1 MATQK
6 KKPAA
11 QAPKKQLPGQG
22 PNLRTFYIV
31 LAILALG
38 GIGWIGYS
46 MVGGGT
52 SAATDP
58 IELTGID
65 DPQSLLRQAQG
76 VLAGSVE
83 GSSAQVLVFSD
94 FTCPA
99 CQRFVQFIEPQ
110 VKAEFVANSAIRYT
124 YYDYPLGGAGQHR
137 WGFLAARAA
146 RCAAEQNKFWEYH
159 DLLFGRQA
167 EWSYSGKPPVDA
179 FVQYSGL
186 LSLNTGAFRSCLESD
201 KYADIVTANR
211 LLGDRLGVTGTP
223 TVFIG
228 SRSIP
233 DWSNYDAVR
242 AAIQRE
248 IGPAAMAADTA
259 SAGGN

>member
-1 MATQK
+1 VATQN

-11 QAPKKQLPGQG
+11 AASKKRPGQG
-22 PNLRTFYIV
+22 PNLRTFYI
-31 LAILALG
+31 ILAVVAVA

-52 SAATDP
+52 SAVMDP
-58 IELTGID
+58 IELTGVD
-65 DPQSLLRQAQG
+65 DPQALLRQAQG
-76 VLAGSVE
+76 VMAGAVE
-83 GSSAQVLVFSD
+83 GSPAQVLVFSD

-99 CQRFVQFIEPQ
+99 CQRFVQFVEPQ
-110 VKAEFVANSAIRYT
+110 IKAEFVANSAIRYT

-137 WGFLAARAA
+137 YGFLAARAA
-146 RCAAEQNKFWEYH
+146 RCAGDQGKFWEYH

-167 EWSYSGKPPVDA
+167 EWSYTPRPPVDE
-179 FVQYSGL
+179 FVEYAGL
-186 LSLNTGAFRSCLESD
+186 LSLNGGTFRGCLESD

-211 LLGDRLGVTGTP
+211 LLGDRLGVSGTP

-228 SRSIP
+228 SRSIQ
-233 DWSNYDAVR
+233 DWSNFEAVR

-248 IGPAAMAADTA
+248 MGVSPAPADTA
-259 SAGGN
+259 AARN